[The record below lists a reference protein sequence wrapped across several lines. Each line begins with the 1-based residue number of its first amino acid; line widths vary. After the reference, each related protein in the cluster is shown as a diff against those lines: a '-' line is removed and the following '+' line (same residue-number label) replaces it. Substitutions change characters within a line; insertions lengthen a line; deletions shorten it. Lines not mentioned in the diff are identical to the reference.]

1 MSARV
6 ISSAS
11 RYAKDAKMNISP
23 KQEVHC
29 TWMACRSRGL
39 NLMNN
44 CYDYLVAG
52 RRTKFK
58 ILINLIL

>member
-1 MSARV
+1 MEISARV

-29 TWMACRSRGL
+29 TWMACRSKELKL
-39 NLMNN
+39 NNWL
-44 CYDYLVAG
+44 LWLPGG
-52 RRTKFK
+52 RSQNK
-58 ILINLIL
+58 I

>member
-29 TWMACRSRGL
+29 TWMACRSKGL

-44 CYDYLVAG
+44 C
-52 RRTKFK
+52 
-58 ILINLIL
+58 